1 MYHAGVFVDNLA
13 ELPPAIDAEVRR
25 ILRIESWEDRVAA
38 QVNSKRKHISPG

>member
-25 ILRIESWEDRVAA
+25 ILGIESWEDRVA
-38 QVNSKRKHISPG
+38 VPGELRTETHLTG